1 LGEGEG
7 VSSIVSLGRL
17 ERVELRDAWPHE
29 ASNFTPWLAQPD
41 NLALLSETLGL
52 ELAFEAMEKPVD
64 SFSADILAKDVAT
77 DRWVLIENQLEQTD
91 HTHLGQILTY
101 AAGLDAETI
110 VWIAKEFRE
119 PHRAAID
126 YLNRISAPEFNFFGI
141 QVELFRIGSSDLAPR
156 FNLVAKPND
165 WSREVLAKA
174 VSQAAASERG
184 QHWQEYWSGFFKVA
198 EARSLKVATKT
209 APKEGWCRIEQLK
222 SGDPNIAAWVHR
234 SNAKLRALV
243 WLKGQKRLD
252 VFDGLELVS
261 AQVSQHTGLSVF
273 GDRLEHMKSSL
284 FGVEIDAG
292 VFEDRPLSAQYE
304 WYAESVAKLLLA
316 VKPHLSSGGM
326 GYYAPD

>member
-1 LGEGEG
+1 M
-7 VSSIVSLGRL
+7 SSIVSLGRL

-29 ASNFTPWLAQPD
+29 ANNFTPWLAQPD
-41 NLALLSETLGL
+41 NLALLGETLGL
-52 ELAFEAMEKPVD
+52 ELAFEAMEKPVE

-141 QVELFRIGSSDLAPR
+141 QVELFRIGGSALAPR

-174 VSQAAASERG
+174 VSQAASSERG
-184 QHWQEYWSGFFKVA
+184 QHWQEYWDGFFKFAVG
-198 EARSLKVATKT
+198 RSLKVATKT

-222 SGDPNIAAWVHR
+222 SRDPNIAVWVHC
-234 SNAKLRALV
+234 SSSKLRAVV
-243 WLKGQKRLD
+243 WLQGQHRLD
-252 VFDGLELVS
+252 VFERFSAASVQMFHDVETSVFWDRTEHLKSSFFGLETDS
-261 AQVSQHTGLSVF
+261 GAFQG
-273 GDRLEHMKSSL
+273 K
-284 FGVEIDAG
+284 
-292 VFEDRPLSAQYE
+292 PLNAQYE
-304 WYAESVAKLLLA
+304 WYAESLEKLILA
-316 VKPHLSSGGM
+316 VKPHLHSGSR
-326 GYYAPD
+326 A

>member
-1 LGEGEG
+1 MGDGKG

-29 ASNFTPWLAQPD
+29 ANNFTPWLAQPD
-41 NLALLSETLGL
+41 NLALLGETLGL
-52 ELAFEAMEKPVD
+52 ELAFEAMEKPVE

-77 DRWVLIENQLEQTD
+77 DRWVLIENQLEQTN

-126 YLNRISAPEFNFFGI
+126 YLNRISAPEFNFFGV
-141 QVELFRIGSSDLAPR
+141 QLELFRIGSSDLAPR

-184 QHWQEYWSGFFKVA
+184 QHWQEYWCGFFEVA
-198 EARSLKVATKT
+198 AARSLKVATKT

-222 SGDPNIAAWVHR
+222 SRDPNIAAWVHC
-234 SNAKLRALV
+234 SNSKLRALV
-243 WLKGQKRLD
+243 WLQGQHRLE
-252 VFDGLELVS
+252 VFERLKTAGE
-261 AQVSQHTGLSVF
+261 QISQDAGMPVF
-273 GDRLEHMKSSL
+273 WDRLEHMKSSF
-284 FGVEIDAG
+284 FGVEIESEAFKG
-292 VFEDRPLSAQYE
+292 QPLDAQYE
-304 WYAESVAKLLLA
+304 WYAENIVKLLIA
-316 VKPHLSSGGM
+316 VKPHLGFSDK
-326 GYYAPD
+326 A

>member
-1 LGEGEG
+1 LGEGGG

-41 NLALLSETLGL
+41 NLALLGETLGL

-174 VSQAAASERG
+174 VSQAASSERG

-222 SGDPNIAAWVHR
+222 SGDPNIAAWVHC
-234 SNAKLRALV
+234 SNSKLRALV
-243 WLKGQKRLD
+243 WLKGQQRLE
-252 VFDGLELVS
+252 VFDRLEAVGG
-261 AQVSQHTGLSVF
+261 QISQDTGMAVF
-273 GDRLEHMKSSL
+273 RDRLEHMKSSL

-292 VFEDRPLSAQYE
+292 AFEGKSPNAHFE
-304 WYAESVAKLLLA
+304 WLAESITKLILA
-316 VKPHLSSGGM
+316 VKPHLGSV
-326 GYYAPD
+326 ALP